1 MKGFRKNKNKLVKF
15 LFKNIERKYLF
26 EEGYLKNYRTK
37 AYWHHQNKI
46 AELRR
51 KNNNYKKTANTWIR
65 AVVVV
70 GITVLVALL
79 NDFYVPFFVA
89 DSDNIFLKITSVG
102 VSGVVM
108 SAPIIF
114 VIWVFRDRNR
124 LMELENARK
133 DTNLKEFQQLQRWAT
148 GNIEGDKDNQGNKI
162 ALQISALHS
171 LRAYLK
177 GEYGDSFR
185 RGTYEIFRASLATQ
199 HQKILKQVN
208 EGDFENI
215 TIAINSCQ
223 LTKQL
228 NIIASEEWF
237 NLLINHNF
245 PTNNISL
252 LGVNLSKTYLHHC
265 TYGKTLDLGGAQLQ
279 KANFFGAQL
288 QGACLN
294 NAQLQGADLREAQL
308 QGANLSNARLQKAN
322 FFGARLQEACLNNA
336 QLQGAYLR
344 EARLQGANL
353 SNARLQKA
361 NFFGAQLQEA
371 CLNNAQLQG
380 ADLREA
386 QLQGA
391 NLNNARLQG
400 ANLNNARLQGACL
413 NNARLQGA
421 NLREA
426 QLQGANLNNAR
437 LQGANLREARLQG
450 ANLNNARL
458 QGACL
463 NNARLQGACLNNA
476 QLQGANLREAQLQG
490 ANLNNARLQG
500 ANLREAQLQGANL
513 NNARL
518 QGACLNNAQ
527 LQGANLNNARLQG
540 AHTNVHYVD
549 FKQRIEQQIDQDT
562 TKEIRGLMYKA
573 LDDTQKSQLIAG
585 LKAIG
590 SVWATEAIER
600 IKSASETLDLSKA
613 NTGKYSQQD
622 ADEWLNDYHKAMKKQ

>member
-1 MKGFRKNKNKLVKF
+1 MKGFRKNKNIQPVKF
-15 LFKNIERKYLF
+15 LFKNIEWKYLF
-26 EEGYLKNYRTK
+26 KEGYLKNYRTNFRDK
-37 AYWHHQNKI
+37 AYWCHQNKI

-51 KNNNYKKTANTWIR
+51 EHNNYKKTANTWIR
-65 AVVVV
+65 VVAV
-70 GITVLVALL
+70 IFAALVALL

-148 GNIEGDKDNQGNKI
+148 GNIEGDKDNQDNKI

-185 RGTYEIFRASLATQ
+185 RGAYEIFRASLATQ

-208 EGDFENI
+208 EGEFENI

-252 LGVNLSKTYLHHC
+252 LGVNLSKSYLHHR
-265 TYGKTLDLGGAQLQ
+265 TYGKTLDLKFAQLQRADLRDAELQGANLMGAQLQ
-279 KANFFGAQL
+279 EVG
-288 QGACLN
+288 G
-294 NAQLQGADLREAQL
+294 LRDAQL
-308 QGANLSNARLQKAN
+308 QGANLRDAELQGMN
-322 FFGARLQEACLNNA
+322 LMGA
-336 QLQGAYLR
+336 QLQGANLWS
-344 EARLQGANL
+344 ARLQGANL
-353 SNARLQKA
+353 LSAR
-361 NFFGAQLQEA
+361 
-371 CLNNAQLQG
+371 LQG
-380 ADLREA
+380 ADL
-386 QLQGA
+386 GF
-391 NLNNARLQG
+391 
-400 ANLNNARLQGACL
+400 
-413 NNARLQGA
+413 ARLQGA
-421 NLREA
+421 NLRFA
-426 QLQGANLNNAR
+426 QLQGADLW
-437 LQGANLREARLQG
+437 
-450 ANLNNARL
+450 
-458 QGACL
+458 
-463 NNARLQGACLNNA
+463 NA
-476 QLQGANLREAQLQG
+476 QLQGANLEGAQLQG
-490 ANLNNARLQG
+490 ANLG
-500 ANLREAQLQGANL
+500 DAQLQGAY
-513 NNARL
+513 A
-518 QGACLNNAQ
+518 AY
-527 LQGANLNNARLQG
+527 ANDNPESF
-540 AHTNVHYVD
+540 Y

-562 TKEIRGLMYKA
+562 TQIISNLPYKA
-573 LDDTQKSQLIAG
+573 LSDTQKSQLIAE

-590 SVWATEAIER
+590 SVCATEAIER

-613 NTGKYSQQD
+613 TTGEYSQQE
-622 ADEWLNDYHKAMKKQ
+622 AKKWLNDYHQAMKKQ

>member
-1 MKGFRKNKNKLVKF
+1 MKGFRKNKNIQLVKF
-15 LFKNIERKYLF
+15 LFKNIEWKYLF
-26 EEGYLKNYRTK
+26 KEGYLKNYRTNFRDK

-65 AVVVV
+65 AVVVIV
-70 GITVLVALL
+70 ITALVALL

-114 VIWVFRDRNR
+114 AIWVFRDRNR

-185 RGTYEIFRASLATQ
+185 RGAYEIFRASLATQ

-208 EGDFENI
+208 EGEFENI

-252 LGVNLSKTYLHHC
+252 LGVNLSKSYLHHR
-265 TYGKTLDLGGAQLQ
+265 TYSKTLDLKFAQLQRADLRDAELDAELQGANLTGAQLQ
-279 KANFFGAQL
+279 EVGLRGAQLQGENLWSAQLQGVDLRGAQL
-288 QGACLN
+288 QGAGLAG
-294 NAQLQGADLREAQL
+294 AQLQRVDLLSAQL
-308 QGANLSNARLQKAN
+308 QGANLM
-322 FFGARLQEACLNNA
+322 G
-336 QLQGAYLR
+336 
-344 EARLQGANL
+344 
-353 SNARLQKA
+353 
-361 NFFGAQLQEA
+361 
-371 CLNNAQLQG
+371 
-380 ADLREA
+380 
-386 QLQGA
+386 
-391 NLNNARLQG
+391 
-400 ANLNNARLQGACL
+400 
-413 NNARLQGA
+413 
-421 NLREA
+421 
-426 QLQGANLNNAR
+426 
-437 LQGANLREARLQG
+437 
-450 ANLNNARL
+450 
-458 QGACL
+458 
-463 NNARLQGACLNNA
+463 A
-476 QLQGANLREAQLQG
+476 QLQGANLRFAQLQGVDLRDAQLQGVDLWDAQLQG
-490 ANLNNARLQG
+490 ANLGGAQLQW
-500 ANLREAQLQGANL
+500 ASLRGAQLQGAYANNQLKSL
-513 NNARL
+513 N
-518 QGACLNNAQ
+518 
-527 LQGANLNNARLQG
+527 
-540 AHTNVHYVD
+540 
-549 FKQRIEQQIDQDT
+549 FEQRIKQQIDQDT

-573 LDDTQKSQLIAG
+573 LDDTQKSQLIAE
-585 LKAIG
+585 LEAVG
-590 SVWATEAIER
+590 SVCATEAIER
-600 IKSASETLDLSKA
+600 IKSTSETLDLSKA
-613 NTGKYSQQD
+613 TTGKYSQQE
-622 ADEWLNDYHKAMKKQ
+622 AKKWLSDYHKAMKKQ

>member
-1 MKGFRKNKNKLVKF
+1 MKGFRKNKNIQLVKF
-15 LFKNIERKYLF
+15 LFKNIEWKYLF
-26 EEGYLKNYRTK
+26 KEGYLKNYRTNFRDK

-65 AVVVV
+65 AVVVIV
-70 GITVLVALL
+70 ITALVALL

-148 GNIEGDKDNQGNKI
+148 GNIEGDKDNQDNKI

-185 RGTYEIFRASLATQ
+185 RGAYEIFRASLATQ

-208 EGDFENI
+208 EGEFENI

-252 LGVNLSKTYLHHC
+252 LGVNLSKSYLHHR
-265 TYGKTLDLGGAQLQ
+265 TYSKTLDLKFAQLQRADLRDAELDAELQGANLMGAQLQ
-279 KANFFGAQL
+279 EVGLRGAQL
-288 QGACLN
+288 QGANLWSAQLQGVDLRG
-294 NAQLQGADLREAQL
+294 AQLQGAGLAGAQLQRVDLLSAQLQGANLMGAQLQGANLRFAQLQGVDLRGAQLQGVDLWDAQL
-308 QGANLSNARLQKAN
+308 QGANLSGAQLQWASLR
-322 FFGARLQEACLNNA
+322 GA
-336 QLQGAYLR
+336 QLQGAY
-344 EARLQGANL
+344 ANNQL
-353 SNARLQKA
+353 KSL
-361 NFFGAQLQEA
+361 NFE
-371 CLNNAQLQG
+371 
-380 ADLREA
+380 
-386 QLQGA
+386 
-391 NLNNARLQG
+391 
-400 ANLNNARLQGACL
+400 
-413 NNARLQGA
+413 
-421 NLREA
+421 
-426 QLQGANLNNAR
+426 
-437 LQGANLREARLQG
+437 
-450 ANLNNARL
+450 
-458 QGACL
+458 
-463 NNARLQGACLNNA
+463 
-476 QLQGANLREAQLQG
+476 
-490 ANLNNARLQG
+490 
-500 ANLREAQLQGANL
+500 
-513 NNARL
+513 
-518 QGACLNNAQ
+518 
-527 LQGANLNNARLQG
+527 
-540 AHTNVHYVD
+540 
-549 FKQRIEQQIDQDT
+549 QRIKQQIDQDT

-573 LDDTQKSQLIAG
+573 LDDTQKSQLIAE
-585 LKAIG
+585 LEAVG
-590 SVWATEAIER
+590 SVCATEAIER
-600 IKSASETLDLSKA
+600 IKSTSETLDLSKA
-613 NTGKYSQQD
+613 TTGKYSQQE
-622 ADEWLNDYHKAMKKQ
+622 AKKWLSDYHKAMKKQ

>member
-1 MKGFRKNKNKLVKF
+1 MKGFRKNKNIQLVKF
-15 LFKNIERKYLF
+15 LFKNIEWKYLF
-26 EEGYLKNYRTK
+26 KEGYLKNYRTNFRDK

-65 AVVVV
+65 AVVVIV
-70 GITVLVALL
+70 ITALVALL

-114 VIWVFRDRNR
+114 AIWVFRDRNR

-185 RGTYEIFRASLATQ
+185 RGAYEIFRASLATQ

-208 EGDFENI
+208 EGEFENI

-252 LGVNLSKTYLHHC
+252 LGVNLSKSYLHHR
-265 TYGKTLDLGGAQLQ
+265 TYSKTLDLKFAQLQRADLRDAELDAELQGANLTGAQLQ
-279 KANFFGAQL
+279 EVGLRGAQLQGENLWSAQLQGVDLRGAQL
-288 QGACLN
+288 QGAGLAGAQLQRVDLLS
-294 NAQLQGADLREAQL
+294 AQLQGANLMGAQLQGANLRFAQLQGVDLRGAQLQGVDLWDAQL
-308 QGANLSNARLQKAN
+308 QGANLSGAQLQWASLR
-322 FFGARLQEACLNNA
+322 GA
-336 QLQGAYLR
+336 QLQGAY
-344 EARLQGANL
+344 ANNQL
-353 SNARLQKA
+353 KSL
-361 NFFGAQLQEA
+361 NFE
-371 CLNNAQLQG
+371 
-380 ADLREA
+380 
-386 QLQGA
+386 
-391 NLNNARLQG
+391 
-400 ANLNNARLQGACL
+400 
-413 NNARLQGA
+413 
-421 NLREA
+421 
-426 QLQGANLNNAR
+426 
-437 LQGANLREARLQG
+437 
-450 ANLNNARL
+450 
-458 QGACL
+458 
-463 NNARLQGACLNNA
+463 
-476 QLQGANLREAQLQG
+476 
-490 ANLNNARLQG
+490 
-500 ANLREAQLQGANL
+500 
-513 NNARL
+513 
-518 QGACLNNAQ
+518 
-527 LQGANLNNARLQG
+527 
-540 AHTNVHYVD
+540 
-549 FKQRIEQQIDQDT
+549 QRIKQQIDQDT

-573 LDDTQKSQLIAG
+573 LDDTQKSQLIAE
-585 LKAIG
+585 LEAVG
-590 SVWATEAIER
+590 SVCATEAIER
-600 IKSASETLDLSKA
+600 IKSTSETLDLSKA
-613 NTGKYSQQD
+613 TTGKYSQQE
-622 ADEWLNDYHKAMKKQ
+622 AKKWLSDYHKAMKKQ